1 MNTQVR
7 KLIHPN
13 NTVYPVSGGPMRR
26 RTFLLGSA
34 MLAASSL
41 CSCASPRRPESA
53 PAVGSWY
60 SREVV
65 SEHLNLYREIHA
77 DSFVAANIWHVR
89 GPDRDMVVDTGL
101 GVSSL
106 RREIPTLFQR
116 DPVAYVSHWHLDH
129 SGGAHEF
136 DDVRV
141 FETGVPQLL
150 RPPPASLRRHGLQ
163 KDLGLPEVGADALL
177 LSQLPAPTYNPNQYR
192 VIPVPN
198 VKGISDS
205 GVLDLGGKTQFRVV
219 HLPGHTHDSSALF
232 NERTGELFSGDV
244 IYDDESE
251 GLLDTTSD
259 SSVAQYVASFQ
270 KLKQMDV
277 QTTYPGHGRTL
288 DRQTLRSMI
297 TQYLQKHA

>member
-1 MNTQVR
+1 M
-7 KLIHPN
+7 H
-13 NTVYPVSGGPMRR
+13 RR
-26 RTFLLGSA
+26 AFLLGSA
-34 MLAASSL
+34 MLTASAL
-41 CSCASPRRPESA
+41 CSCTIPRSPEIASATP
-53 PAVGSWY
+53 GSWY

-65 SEHLNLYREIHA
+65 AEHLNLYREMHA
-77 DSFVAANIWHVR
+77 DSFVAANIWHVH

-106 RREIPTLFQR
+106 RREIPALFQR

-136 DDVRV
+136 NDVRV

-150 RPPPASLRRHGLQ
+150 TPPAASLRRHGLQ
-163 KDLGLPEVGADALL
+163 KDLGLPQDGEDGLL
-177 LSQLPAPTYNPNQYR
+177 LSQLPAPAYNPDEYR
-192 VIPVPN
+192 VVPVPDI
-198 VKGISDS
+198 KGMPDS

-232 NERTGELFSGDV
+232 NEKTGELYSGDV
-244 IYDDESE
+244 IYDDEGD

-259 SSVAQYVASFQ
+259 SSVAHYVESFQ

-277 QTTYPGHGRTL
+277 RTTYPGHGRIL

-297 TQYLQKHA
+297 DQYLQKHT